1 MRGRKPDKHA
11 AAADGAAAGCRQ
23 RLALNADERHKTEC
37 AADDSINGGDHA
49 KAAARQ
55 ACDPS
60 TRRGTVHD
68 WKVSA
73 YSHALCCESGNRR
86 PHWLPGASDG
96 EATGGHARLG
106 PWRRGPGLRQGR
118 GPTLCG
124 RAYLANT
131 TGKCRNLLGRP
142 TFRRRA

>member
-60 TRRGTVHD
+60 ARGGTVHD
-68 WKVSA
+68 WRVQS
-73 YSHALCCESGNRR
+73 
-86 PHWLPGASDG
+86 
-96 EATGGHARLG
+96 
-106 PWRRGPGLRQGR
+106 
-118 GPTLCG
+118 
-124 RAYLANT
+124 
-131 TGKCRNLLGRP
+131 
-142 TFRRRA
+142 

>member
-86 PHWLPGASDG
+86 PHWVPGASDG
-96 EATGGHARLG
+96 EATGRHARLG
-106 PWRRGPGLRQGR
+106 PRRRAPGLRQGR
-118 GPTLCG
+118 GPTLC
-124 RAYLANT
+124 RRPYLANT
-131 TGKCRNLLGRP
+131 IGKCRNLPERP
-142 TFRRRA
+142 IFQRRA